1 MRFERFAWLFPAV
14 YAVHIVEEYGAG
26 FPGWMTRHMHADMT
40 NAVFLL
46 NNALFMAI
54 LLAATAWASASRSR
68 LSAFVFLSWASGHL
82 FWNFIFHLVTTLYA
96 DSYSPGLVT
105 ASLLYYPVSIWGGV
119 LAVRQ
124 QRLTVAAVLG
134 AFAIGAVL
142 MMFVIWAGLWHFH
155 LP

>member
-1 MRFERFAWLFPAV
+1 VITFASWRQGLDSFL
-14 YAVHIVEEYGAG
+14 IVLTL
-26 FPGWMTRHMHADMT
+26 PTSTLWHPDVDKRLTRAE
-40 NAVFLL
+40 VQ
-46 NNALFMAI
+46 
-54 LLAATAWASASRSR
+54 ASASRSR

-142 MMFVIWAGLWHFH
+142 MMMFVIWARPVALPPAVATISSGLTSS
-155 LP
+155 